1 MERSDGQGR
10 TPTERRVVS
19 LAVALIL
26 FVAGLQILLRFEG
39 PRRFLNRSIRL
50 EGEALSQSVE
60 GLEQDAYPWLEWPP
74 PDASEAP
81 SNWATI
87 YLRFLGVLPARA
99 WVLVNGRVAKQL
111 GPEGGS
117 VTVRDGDKLE
127 VYSPDREVS
136 VVVSA
141 ATENL
146 RVPAIGTWVVGQGTL
161 GIGIVRLR

>member
-117 VTVRDGDKLE
+117 VTVRDGDNG
-127 VYSPDREVS
+127 VYSPDRG
-136 VVVSA
+136 SA
-141 ATENL
+141 WSYRLQRRTSSRHRHLGCRPGHAGDWDIGL
-146 RVPAIGTWVVGQGTL
+146 R
-161 GIGIVRLR
+161 